1 MAAGGSGAAP
11 GMVLKRCG
19 SLASDLRIRKSVLT
33 RIVGKRA
40 AEPRAFCASDN
51 SREASTGR
59 LVAAMAESRRSKHG
73 EPALTKRS
81 AGETEVPANTL
92 DRVTFGKRLRAARK
106 QFGWTLAQL
115 AELSDISITT
125 ISRAE
130 RGQLAL
136 SYEKFSA
143 LGRALRM
150 DMGAMFS
157 EAGATARPFKDPV
170 LTRAGEGVVYRGLS
184 FSYEFLGTTAAGK
197 QMSPILGTVHARHID
212 GPDDFVRHPGEEFVY
227 VLTGIIDVHFDTG
240 QVVQLRKGDSL
251 YFDSSVGHAY
261 VSVSRQLAR
270 VIGVTSSES
279 TMLRLARNGKA
290 TASGAR

>member
-1 MAAGGSGAAP
+1 
-11 GMVLKRCG
+11 
-19 SLASDLRIRKSVLT
+19 
-33 RIVGKRA
+33 
-40 AEPRAFCASDN
+40 
-51 SREASTGR
+51 
-59 LVAAMAESRRSKHG
+59 MAESRRSKHV
-73 EPALTKRS
+73 EPALNKRS
-81 AGETEVPANTL
+81 AREAEVAAHTL

-170 LTRAGEGVVYRGLS
+170 VTRAGEGVVYRGLS

-197 QMSPILGTVHARHID
+197 QMSPILGTVHARRID
-212 GPDDFVRHPGEEFVY
+212 GPEDFVRHPGEEFVY
-227 VLTGIIDVHFDTG
+227 VLTGTIDVHFDTG
-240 QVVQLRKGDSL
+240 EVVQLRKGDSL

-279 TMLRLARNGKA
+279 TMLRLARHGRGA
-290 TASGAR
+290 ASGSR